1 MFRKSLVA
9 FAAGATLLAGCLIP
23 EKFTAKADIQP
34 DGSYSASYAGTVVH
48 GLAAM
53 QIAKAG
59 RLSANDDASLK
70 REVDKM
76 KRSPDVQSVSY
87 LGNGKYELA
96 LAAKREKG
104 KALDLLN
111 ILSIKTGKDGIITI
125 SSAKIEEKGK
135 KDLSQLGIKVDGT
148 LTVSIPRNAE
158 VIEQNATTT
167 PSFFGLVGT
176 YSWKIGS
183 VEQRPMMRIRLKG

>member
-1 MFRKSLVA
+1 MLRKSLVA
-9 FAAGATLLAGCLIP
+9 FVAGASLLAGCLVP

-34 DGSYSASYAGTVVH
+34 DGSYSASYTGTVVH

-53 QIAKAG
+53 QLAKTG
-59 RLSANDDASLK
+59 KLSANDEAGLK
-70 REVDKM
+70 REVDKL
-76 KRSPDVQSVSY
+76 KHSPDVQSASY

-96 LAAKREKG
+96 VAAKREKG

-111 ILSIKTGKDGIITI
+111 ILSIKTGKDGVITI
-125 SSAKIEEKGK
+125 SSAKMDEKGK

-148 LTVSIPRNAE
+148 LTVTVPRNAE
-158 VIEQNATTT
+158 VIEHNATGP

-183 VEQRPMMRIRLKG
+183 VEQRPLMKIRLKG